1 MSPGGH
7 RLGTRLRETLK
18 AEIFLRRLGNQL
30 LDIYQHFRGKDRI
43 GPFLPIRTLHNSFC
57 LRGLSIYLY
66 LPHLEPL
73 LRNLSVSAP
82 ELKYLEIQSPYVVGP
97 DMKLKKLSEGE

>member
-1 MSPGGH
+1 MGLDCEKPQQ
-7 RLGTRLRETLK
+7 
-18 AEIFLRRLGNQL
+18 AEIFLRRSGNQL
-30 LDIYQHFRGKDRI
+30 LDIYQHFCGKDRI

-73 LRNLSVSAP
+73 LRNLSASAP

-97 DMKLKKLSEGE
+97 DMKLKKLLEGE